1 MMFRIYNPKY
11 LDEIISWQQD
21 PPKKPRK
28 IRFQAGTLHDLQKMT
43 EEEWEEAKKKALRW
57 QPEGK

>member
-1 MMFRIYNPKY
+1 MFRIYNPKY

-28 IRFQAGTLHDLQKMT
+28 IIQAGTLHDLQKIT